1 MVHCPTPMPIPILIL
16 IPIICR
22 KVTLGLILMVILMQS
37 YYEKYLKTHLISTN
51 ICVKLSTVPIY
62 IGIGITIG
70 IGIGPLYSLL
80 KKTITLNSIGISL

>member
-1 MVHCPTPMPIPILIL
+1 MPIPFLIL

-51 ICVKLSTVPIY
+51 ICVKLSTVPIC
-62 IGIGITIG
+62 IG
-70 IGIGPLYSLL
+70 IGIGIGSLYTLL
-80 KKTITLNSIGISL
+80 KKTITPNSIGISL